1 MSITPTRIEG
11 RYLTIDRKKQKKR
24 KGFGLKRLVIASV
37 SLLMVSVMSMA
48 QAETEGFKHTLSLG
62 VTLTDG
68 NSETLQANAAL
79 ITEGEKDG
87 LGSVRAGVEANY
99 GESTV
104 DGQTETTIENARL
117 LANVKK
123 TISPRTFASLD
134 GSLLYDDIAAI
145 DYRGIIAPGV
155 GTYLVKNDSTALYFE
170 TGPAYV
176 WEKVADISDDYFALR
191 LAQRLDHVLSPTA
204 RMWQS
209 AEYLPKADDFD
220 DYLLNAEIG
229 VEAAVNARVNL
240 RLVLQNKY
248 DSTPAMGLK
257 KNDLTLIAG
266 IGVSL

>member
-1 MSITPTRIEG
+1 MLAGHNE
-11 RYLTIDRKKQKKR
+11 
-24 KGFGLKRLVIASV
+24 KGFGMKKLVIASV
-37 SLLMVSVMSMA
+37 GLLVVSAMSMA
-48 QAETEGFKHTLSLG
+48 QAETKGFNHTLSLG

-79 ITEGEKDG
+79 VTEGEKEG

-99 GESTV
+99 GESAV
-104 DGQTETTIENARL
+104 DGETETTIENARL
-117 LANVKK
+117 FANVKK

-145 DYRGIIAPGV
+145 DYRGILAPGV

-170 TGPAYV
+170 VGPAYV
-176 WEKVADISDDYFALR
+176 WEQVGGISDDYLALR
-191 LAQRLDHVLSPTA
+191 LAQRLDHALSPTA

-209 AEYLPKADDFD
+209 AEYVPKADEFD
-220 DYLLNAEIG
+220 DYLLNAEVG
-229 VEAAVNARVNL
+229 VEADVNTRVHL

-248 DSTPAMGLK
+248 DSTPAMDLE

>member
-1 MSITPTRIEG
+1 M
-11 RYLTIDRKKQKKR
+11 KK
-24 KGFGLKRLVIASV
+24 LVIASV
-37 SLLMVSVMSMA
+37 SLFVVSAMSMV
-48 QAETEGFKHTLSLG
+48 QAANEGFKHTLSLG

-68 NSETLQANAAL
+68 NSDTLQANAAL
-79 ITEGEKDG
+79 VTEGEKEG
-87 LGSVRAGVEANY
+87 LGSVRTGIEANY

-104 DGQTETTIENARL
+104 DGATETTIENARL
-117 LANVKK
+117 FANVKK

-145 DYRGIIAPGV
+145 DYRAILAPGV
-155 GTYLVKNDSTALYFE
+155 GSYLVKNDSTALYFE
-170 TGPAYV
+170 VGPAYV
-176 WEKVADISDDYFALR
+176 WEKVADESDDYLALR
-191 LAQRLDHVLSPTA
+191 LAQRVDHALSPTA

-220 DYLLNAEIG
+220 DYLLTAEVG
-229 VEAAVNARVNL
+229 VEAAVNTRVNL

-248 DSTPAMGLK
+248 DSTPAMDLE